1 MKVFYYDDRVPY
13 DHDFRPN
20 FDLFTV
26 LTINQFET
34 FKDILETSEFKKV
47 KIKND

>member
-1 MKVFYYDDRVPY
+1 MITIFDRISTG
-13 DHDFRPN
+13 FRPI

-34 FKDILETSEFKKV
+34 LKGILETSEFKKV